1 MNLTYFFEIL
11 VYELLE
17 LMPNIIIFGI
27 VFQNFL
33 RFSKIPTGIFI
44 FIFYIF
50 LIFYRMLLVMEQ
62 DSSVFLTILWILC
75 YLVFLKCIIKASLT
89 KLLFVL
95 LNMLNYRSFTTI
107 LYTYFSSYFYE
118 GKEVRPYSM
127 VISGIYLLILFLS
140 YPFVFSIMIK
150 KVRPVIE
157 FSENKSFFR
166 YLWCIPATF
175 CLSYYYNLYNN
186 GGISGFSSE
195 LKNVLFAV
203 FFNMGAFFI
212 TWIIVDFIAENHRN
226 LHVRMENHYLHLQSI
241 QYESLKNKMEESRRA
256 KHDMK
261 QVLRVAQS
269 YLYNKEY
276 ERLKGYLD
284 EYLKTSPSE
293 DIIFYCSN
301 YALNALIVYYK
312 DLANKYKITFEISIQ
327 IEEIEGI
334 EDTEL
339 VVLYGNLLDNAMEAC
354 IDEKNKNPYIHFS
367 MIQAGNGIY
376 TVIENSYYG
385 VIKRKEKSFETTK
398 QGHTG
403 IGLYSAEQIEK
414 KYEGMLEVKVEE
426 EKFWVSFLFYPMN
439 EKEKEDRKL

>member
-11 VYELLE
+11 VYEWLE

-33 RFSKIPTGIFI
+33 RFSKIRTGIFI

-50 LIFYRMLLVMEQ
+50 LVFCRILLVVGK

-75 YLVFLKCIIKASLT
+75 YLVFLKCIIKTSLT

-107 LYTYFSSYFYE
+107 LYTYFSSFYE

-212 TWIIVDFIAENHRN
+212 TWIIVDFIAQNHRN

-293 DIIFYCSN
+293 EIIFYCSN

-312 DLANKYKITFEISIQ
+312 DLANKYKIPFEISIQ

-334 EDTEL
+334 GDTEL

-367 MIQAGNGIY
+367 MIQVGNGIY

-385 VIKRKEKSFETTK
+385 VIKRKEKRFETTK

-403 IGLYSAEQIEK
+403 IGLYSVEQIVK

-439 EKEKEDRKL
+439 EKEDRKL

>member
-1 MNLTYFFEIL
+1 
-11 VYELLE
+11 
-17 LMPNIIIFGI
+17 
-27 VFQNFL
+27 
-33 RFSKIPTGIFI
+33 
-44 FIFYIF
+44 
-50 LIFYRMLLVMEQ
+50 
-62 DSSVFLTILWILC
+62 
-75 YLVFLKCIIKASLT
+75 
-89 KLLFVL
+89 
-95 LNMLNYRSFTTI
+95 
-107 LYTYFSSYFYE
+107 
-118 GKEVRPYSM
+118 
-127 VISGIYLLILFLS
+127 
-140 YPFVFSIMIK
+140 
-150 KVRPVIE
+150 
-157 FSENKSFFR
+157 
-166 YLWCIPATF
+166 
-175 CLSYYYNLYNN
+175 
-186 GGISGFSSE
+186 
-195 LKNVLFAV
+195 
-203 FFNMGAFFI
+203 MGAFFI

-276 ERLKGYLD
+276 ERLKGYLN

-293 DIIFYCSN
+293 EIIFYCSN

-312 DLANKYKITFEISIQ
+312 NLANKYKIPFEISIQ

-334 EDTEL
+334 ADTEL

-354 IDEKNKNPYIHFS
+354 IDEKNKNPYIHLS

-385 VIKRKEKSFETTK
+385 VIKQKEKRFETTK

-403 IGLYSAEQIEK
+403 IGLYSIEQIVK
-414 KYEGMLEVKVEE
+414 KYEGMLEVQVEE

-439 EKEKEDRKL
+439 EKEQ

>member
-11 VYELLE
+11 VYEWLE

-27 VFQNFL
+27 VFENFF
-33 RFSKIPTGIFI
+33 RFPKIQTGIFI

-50 LIFYRMLLVMEQ
+50 LIFCRMLLVMEQ
-62 DSSVFLTILWILC
+62 NSSVFLTILWILC
-75 YLVFLKCIIKASLT
+75 YLIFFKCIIKVSIT

-312 DLANKYKITFEISIQ
+312 DLANKYKIPFEISIQ

-334 EDTEL
+334 GDTEL

-354 IDEKNKNPYIHFS
+354 IDKKNKNPYIHFS

-385 VIKRKEKSFETTK
+385 VIKRKEKRFETTK

-403 IGLYSAEQIEK
+403 IGLYSAEQIVK

>member
-11 VYELLE
+11 VYEWLE
-17 LMPNIIIFGI
+17 LMPNIIIFSI

-33 RFSKIPTGIFI
+33 RFSKIRTGIFI

-50 LIFYRMLLVMEQ
+50 LVFCRILLVVGK

-75 YLVFLKCIIKASLT
+75 YLVFLKCIIKTSLT

-107 LYTYFSSYFYE
+107 LYTYFSSFYE

-195 LKNVLFAV
+195 LKNVLFAI

-261 QVLRVAQS
+261 QVLRVVQS

-293 DIIFYCSN
+293 EIIFYCSN

-312 DLANKYKITFEISIQ
+312 DLANKYKIPFEISIQ

-334 EDTEL
+334 GDTEL

-385 VIKRKEKSFETTK
+385 VIKRKEKRFETTK

-403 IGLYSAEQIEK
+403 IGLYSVEQIVK
-414 KYEGMLEVKVEE
+414 KYKGMLEVKVEE

>member
-1 MNLTYFFEIL
+1 
-11 VYELLE
+11 
-17 LMPNIIIFGI
+17 
-27 VFQNFL
+27 
-33 RFSKIPTGIFI
+33 
-44 FIFYIF
+44 
-50 LIFYRMLLVMEQ
+50 MEQ

-75 YLVFLKCIIKASLT
+75 YLIFFKCIIKAPIT

-95 LNMLNYRSFTTI
+95 LNVLNYRSITTV
-107 LYTYFSSYFYE
+107 LYTYFSSYFYD

-186 GGISGFSSE
+186 GGIFFFSSE

-241 QYESLKNKMEESRRA
+241 QYESLKNKMEESRRV

-261 QVLRVAQS
+261 QVLRVVQS

-293 DIIFYCSN
+293 EIIFYCSN

-312 DLANKYKITFEISIQ
+312 DLANKYKIAFEISIQ

-334 EDTEL
+334 GDTEL

-385 VIKRKEKSFETTK
+385 VIKRKEKRFETTK

-403 IGLYSAEQIEK
+403 IGLYSAEQIVK
-414 KYEGMLEVKVEE
+414 TYEGMLEVKVEE

-439 EKEKEDRKL
+439 ENEKEDRKL

>member
-11 VYELLE
+11 VYEWLE

-33 RFSKIPTGIFI
+33 RFSKIRTGIFI

-50 LIFYRMLLVMEQ
+50 LVFCRILLVVGK

-75 YLVFLKCIIKASLT
+75 YLVFLKCIIKTSLT

-107 LYTYFSSYFYE
+107 LYTYFSSFYE

-212 TWIIVDFIAENHRN
+212 TWIIVDFIAQNHRN

-293 DIIFYCSN
+293 EIIFYCSN

-312 DLANKYKITFEISIQ
+312 DLANKYKIPFEISIQ

-334 EDTEL
+334 ADTEL

-354 IDEKNKNPYIHFS
+354 IDEKNKNPYIHLS

-385 VIKRKEKSFETTK
+385 VIKQKEKRFETTK

-403 IGLYSAEQIEK
+403 IGLYSIEQIVK
-414 KYEGMLEVKVEE
+414 KYEGMLEVQVEE

-439 EKEKEDRKL
+439 EKEQ

>member
-1 MNLTYFFEIL
+1 M
-11 VYELLE
+11 
-17 LMPNIIIFGI
+17 
-27 VFQNFL
+27 
-33 RFSKIPTGIFI
+33 
-44 FIFYIF
+44 
-50 LIFYRMLLVMEQ
+50 
-62 DSSVFLTILWILC
+62 FLTILWILC
-75 YLVFLKCIIKASLT
+75 YLVFLKCIIKTSLT

-107 LYTYFSSYFYE
+107 LYTYFSSFYE

-212 TWIIVDFIAENHRN
+212 TWIIVDFIAQNHRN

-293 DIIFYCSN
+293 EIIFYCSN

-312 DLANKYKITFEISIQ
+312 DLANKYKIPFEISIQ

-334 EDTEL
+334 GDTEL

-367 MIQAGNGIY
+367 MIQVGNGIY

-385 VIKRKEKSFETTK
+385 VIKRKEKRFETTK

-403 IGLYSAEQIEK
+403 IGLYSVEQIVK

-439 EKEKEDRKL
+439 EKEDRKL

>member
-11 VYELLE
+11 VYEWLE

-33 RFSKIPTGIFI
+33 RFSKIRTGIFI

-50 LIFYRMLLVMEQ
+50 LVFCRILLVVGK

-75 YLVFLKCIIKASLT
+75 YLVFLKCIIKTSLT

-107 LYTYFSSYFYE
+107 LYTYFSSFYE

-212 TWIIVDFIAENHRN
+212 TWIIVDFIAQNHRN

-293 DIIFYCSN
+293 EIIFYCSN

-312 DLANKYKITFEISIQ
+312 ELANKYKIAFEISIQ

-334 EDTEL
+334 GDTEL

-367 MIQAGNGIY
+367 MIQVGNGIY

-385 VIKRKEKSFETTK
+385 VIKRKEKRFETTK

-403 IGLYSAEQIEK
+403 IGLYSVEQIVK

-439 EKEKEDRKL
+439 EKEQ

>member
-50 LIFYRMLLVMEQ
+50 LIFCRMLLVMEQ

-75 YLVFLKCIIKASLT
+75 YLIFFKCIIKASIT

-95 LNMLNYRSFTTI
+95 LNVLNYRSFTTI
-107 LYTYFSSYFYE
+107 LYTYFSSFYE

-212 TWIIVDFIAENHRN
+212 TWIIVDFIAQNHRN

-293 DIIFYCSN
+293 EIIFYCSN

-312 DLANKYKITFEISIQ
+312 DLANKYKIPFEISIQ

-334 EDTEL
+334 GDTEL
-339 VVLYGNLLDNAMEAC
+339 VVLYGDLLDNAMEAC
-354 IDEKNKNPYIHFS
+354 IDEKNKNPYIHLS

-385 VIKRKEKSFETTK
+385 VIKRKEKRFETTK

-403 IGLYSAEQIEK
+403 IGLYSAEQIVK